1 MRLKNPDSFIL
12 SGLSLALTLIVAGS
26 AFSAQRALAG
36 TQWRLDSFGK
46 AGDEKPIL
54 DGTSIT
60 IQFGTDGRA
69 SGSSGCNSYS
79 GTYNAE
85 GEHLSFGQMISTMRA
100 CVEPKAN
107 QQEQTYM
114 AALRA
119 ITRFTITE
127 SRLTLSDGG
136 EVVLNFSS
144 QSSSNGQGPGATT
157 PVDLL
162 NSYFA
167 AINGKHY
174 GRAYAL
180 LKNSWRKR

>member
-26 AFSAQRALAG
+26 AFSAQRSLAG

-144 QSSSNGQGPGATT
+144 QSSSNGQGPGRYDSRRLAELIFRG
-157 PVDLL
+157 D
-162 NSYFA
+162 
-167 AINGKHY
+167 K
-174 GRAYAL
+174 REAL
-180 LKNSWRKR
+180 W